1 MRRQLQGIALILL
14 SILLTM
20 GFGNYPF
27 FDFSFL
33 WSVVFAVFG
42 IIGCAMSFLPDK
54 KE

>member
-1 MRRQLQGIALILL
+1 MQGIVLILL

-20 GFGNYPF
+20 FFGNYPF

-33 WSVVFAVFG
+33 WSVIFDVVG
-42 IIGCAMSFLPDK
+42 IIGCAMSFLPGK